1 MFAMASY
8 KVLVEMS
15 GDVVLNPD
23 KNLAVT
29 YLVDVE
35 DPECHAFGCDL
46 DKGILI
52 FYDIL
57 TTLKG

>member
-1 MFAMASY
+1 MFAIASY

-15 GDVVLNPD
+15 GDVVLDPD
-23 KNLAVT
+23 KHLAMT

-35 DPECHAFGCDL
+35 DPECHSFGCDL

-52 FYDIL
+52 F
-57 TTLKG
+57 